1 MTDTV
6 DEIIDNNTSPPSSSP
21 PSPSKAKTIVTAED
35 SIETITDLL
44 VELEEE
50 ELPVQTQPNLPTF
63 QPSSQVQPSYF
74 NHRFAIYRKPSMP
87 YAANAPSQLNLFKS
101 FCNSLKSID
110 PQIQVLPMRND
121 RQIHPL
127 STTDQINSIDEIGL
141 LNFFK
146 PYKRTKKTLSGDFH
160 IGTTLTFDEL
170 KAHKNFTTWF
180 YMNGYNV
187 MLNSCQTSDMV
198 RIGFLNRV
206 RTFTYRDDL
215 KSHIMLSDQWNA
227 KPFHFRLYFDSF
239 NTNVKGPISYVL
251 MVDVDRPSI
260 ETSLKFFQTYFD
272 GDQQNSSNKINYLFF
287 PLFRKSYSDEE
298 RKTIIQDNNHHTDG
312 VSIVALTGLNDL
324 NTIIDLNQRI
334 KTTIRHLLLAIPAPG
349 TRTNK
354 LFLQVE
360 RQPTNQWLLCCFN
373 STDATKVTLRL
384 SSLETLLKRYVKQSE
399 HQKLFTSDDC
409 TLKFNGQ
416 AAPVRKGKTQKV
428 IQGASEETVQYAA
441 SALKK
446 LHTPAPKRLAVEFE
460 QTQDVATTPRPQAVT
475 PAPIQTTA
483 APPHNPPME
492 NQFPATIEA
501 TLLNQNN
508 RLISLE
514 ECCSML
520 AESTKNLGIQITTMN
535 DNIHSRMNEMATAIN
550 NIHHPSD
557 QRHQKSQKHND
568 NSTMDLDLGKW
579 PSS

>member
-1 MTDTV
+1 M
-6 DEIIDNNTSPPSSSP
+6 
-21 PSPSKAKTIVTAED
+21 
-35 SIETITDLL
+35 
-44 VELEEE
+44 EEE
-50 ELPVQTQPNLPTF
+50 ELPVQTQPTAPAF
-63 QPSSQVQPSYF
+63 QPSSQVHPSYF
-74 NHRFAIYRKPSMP
+74 NHRFAIYRKPSTP
-87 YAANAPSQLNLFKS
+87 YVANAPSQLNLFKS
-101 FCNSLKSID
+101 FCKSLKSID

-127 STTDQINSIDEIGL
+127 FTTDQINSIDEIGL

-215 KSHIMLSDQWNA
+215 KSHIVLSDQWKANS
-227 KPFHFRLYFDSF
+227 FHFRLYFDSL
-239 NTNVKGPISYVL
+239 NTNVKGPTTYVL

-260 ETSLKFFQTYFD
+260 EIGMRFFQTYFD
-272 GDQQNSSNKINYLFF
+272 GDQQNSPNKINYLFF
-287 PLFRKSYSDEE
+287 PLFRKTYSDEE
-298 RKTIIQDNNHHTDG
+298 RKTIIQDNNHHIEG
-312 VSIVALTGLNDL
+312 VSVVALSGLSDL
-324 NTIIDLNQRI
+324 NTVIDLNQGI
-334 KTTIRHLLLAIPAPG
+334 KTTIRHLLLAVPAQG

-360 RQPTNQWLLCCFN
+360 RQPTNQWFLCCFH
-373 STDATKVTLRL
+373 STDATRVTLRL

-399 HQKLFTSDDC
+399 HQKLFSTSDL

-416 AAPVRKGKTQKV
+416 AAPIKKGKTQMV
-428 IQGASEETVQYAA
+428 IQGASEETVQYAEN
-441 SALKK
+441 ALKK

-460 QTQDVATTPRPQAVT
+460 QTLEVATISRPPAVT
-475 PAPIQTTA
+475 PVAIQTTA
-483 APPHNPPME
+483 TVPCNPPCNLPE
-492 NQFPATIEA
+492 DHQLPTAVET
-501 TLLNQNN
+501 TLKAQNN
-508 RLISLE
+508 RLTSLE

-520 AESTKNLGIQITTMN
+520 AESTKNLGIQLNNMN
-535 DNIHSRMNEMATAIN
+535 ENIHARMNEIATAIHN
-550 NIHHPSD
+550 LNTSSD
-557 QRHQKSQKHND
+557 QRHQKSQKQSD
-568 NSTMDLDLGKW
+568 SSTMDLDLRQW